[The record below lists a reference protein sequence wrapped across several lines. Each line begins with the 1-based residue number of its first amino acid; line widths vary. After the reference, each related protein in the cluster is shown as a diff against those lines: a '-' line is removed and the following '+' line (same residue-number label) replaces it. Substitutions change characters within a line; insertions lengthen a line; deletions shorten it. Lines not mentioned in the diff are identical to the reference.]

1 MAKWGN
7 SDGYVT
13 FLGRQALSYSPYP
26 AKMDSGTSGKE
37 QPEAWVTT
45 QG

>member
-1 MAKWGN
+1 MAKWGD
-7 SDGYVT
+7 SAGYVT
-13 FLGRQALSYSPYP
+13 FSGRQASSYSPYSV
-26 AKMDSGTSGKE
+26 KMDSGTSGEE